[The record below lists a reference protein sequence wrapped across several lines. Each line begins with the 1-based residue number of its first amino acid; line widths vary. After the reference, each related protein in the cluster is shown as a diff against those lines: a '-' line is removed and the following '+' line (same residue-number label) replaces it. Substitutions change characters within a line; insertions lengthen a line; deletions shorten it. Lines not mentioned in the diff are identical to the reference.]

1 MSVSLWLVFGAS
13 SLMDRI
19 FGFVRLIRP
28 INGFMMS
35 LAVLIGA
42 WIASTDNPPSSII
55 WDLLLGAI
63 TAFTLTGASMAI
75 NDYCDYEID
84 KINEPGRPLP
94 SGVVS
99 LRESLI
105 LASALT
111 IIGLLASLLINWRT
125 TLLAFI
131 SIIVSV
137 SYAFMGKRTGLLGN
151 FMVSF
156 CVAVPFIYGGLIV
169 ADGLSLKILFFSL
182 MAFLSNAGREV
193 MKGIVDV
200 EGDRSKGIRTV
211 AVIYGERAAAYTATI
226 LILSA
231 VLLSMVP
238 PLTGMVSAWFIPFVT
253 AADIGFIASSV
264 LIIQRPTREN
274 ARKIKNLLLA
284 WMMLG
289 MIAFLAGK

>member
-1 MSVSLWLVFGAS
+1 
-13 SLMDRI
+13 
-19 FGFVRLIRP
+19 
-28 INGFMMS
+28 MMS

-42 WIASTDNPPSSII
+42 WIASTDNSPSGII

-63 TAFTLTGASMAI
+63 TAFTLSGASMAI

-84 KINEPGRPLP
+84 KINEPSRPLP

-111 IIGLLASLLINWRT
+111 ITGLLASLLINWRT
-125 TLLAFI
+125 ALLAFI

-193 MKGIVDV
+193 VKGIVDV

-231 VLLSMVP
+231 VLLSVVP